1 LTSDH
6 QWRTNQAN
14 AKAST
19 GPKTKAGKARSAR
32 NALRHGLSIP
42 VCKEPSLSVQA
53 EEIALKLAGPDPD
66 ETLLDRARAIGE
78 AQVDLNRVRARRN
91 ALVAQLLADPKY
103 QPRSAYKSRLRRM
116 RSIDRVQRI
125 LGTSFDFDD
134 IEPLV
139 ELKPLKDDE
148 KFATVLE
155 DRFRE
160 LAALDRYER
169 RAISKRKFAIR
180 AFDSA
185 CMSPRGAGG
194 FDALAAAGVAACL
207 EDEITDGV
215 MTSAADLKISR
226 I

>member
-1 LTSDH
+1 LTSDRR
-6 QWRTNQAN
+6 WRASQAN
-14 AKAST
+14 AQASG

-66 ETLLDRARAIGE
+66 ESSLDRARAIGE
-78 AQVDLNRVRARRN
+78 AQVNLNRVRVLRN
-91 ALVAQLLADPKY
+91 ALVTQLLADHKY
-103 QPRSAYKSRLRRM
+103 QPLSAHKNQRRKM
-116 RSIDRVQRI
+116 RTIDRIERI
-125 LGTSFDFDD
+125 LGTSFDSDD

-139 ELKPLKDDE
+139 ERKPLKDDE
-148 KFATVLE
+148 KFATVVE
-155 DRFRE
+155 DGIRE

-185 CMSPRGAGG
+185 CMSRSNPKAQ
-194 FDALAAAGVAACL
+194 
-207 EDEITDGV
+207 DE
-215 MTSAADLKISR
+215 
-226 I
+226 

>member
-1 LTSDH
+1 MTSDR
-6 QWRTNQAN
+6 QWRANQAN
-14 AKAST
+14 AKASR

-32 NALRHGLSIP
+32 NALRQGLSIP
-42 VCKEPSLSVQA
+42 VCKEPSLSFQT

-66 ETLLDRARAIGE
+66 ESLLDLARAVGE

-103 QPRSAYKSRLRRM
+103 QPLSACKNQLRKM
-116 RSIDRVQRI
+116 RTIDRIERI

-139 ELKPLKDDE
+139 ELNPLKDDE
-148 KFATVLE
+148 KFATVVE
-155 DRFRE
+155 DRIRE

-185 CMSPRGAGG
+185 CMSRSNPKAQHC
-194 FDALAAAGVAACL
+194 DQ
-207 EDEITDGV
+207 ITD
-215 MTSAADLKISR
+215 
-226 I
+226 